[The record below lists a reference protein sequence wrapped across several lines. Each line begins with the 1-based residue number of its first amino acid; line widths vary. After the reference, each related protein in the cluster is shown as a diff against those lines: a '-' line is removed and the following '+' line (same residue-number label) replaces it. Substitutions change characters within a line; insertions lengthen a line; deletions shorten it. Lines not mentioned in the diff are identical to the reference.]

1 MKCGMIELMVLS
13 AIFLQG
19 PVINVV
25 NAMETNQLPQ
35 PSPGPTDPLPKPSSP
50 SPGPP
55 EPKLP
60 NQISPYTQDILTF
73 PL

>member
-1 MKCGMIELMVLS
+1 MRHGMIELPVLL
-13 AIFLQG
+13 ALFLLG
-19 PVINVV
+19 PVINIV

-55 EPKLP
+55 APKLA
-60 NQISPYTQDILTF
+60 NQILPYTQEILC
-73 PL
+73 P